1 MIVLHEIPFKV
12 QYFYQNWLSA
22 ICASFVSGVQGPFFM
37 ETVGGERVKKGLN
50 SEDNR
55 HFHFRA

>member
-1 MIVLHEIPFKV
+1 
-12 QYFYQNWLSA
+12 
-22 ICASFVSGVQGPFFM
+22 M

-55 HFHFRA
+55 HFHFRALRVITLINFKSK